1 MAKKQKRKQ
10 FVLYSYTSD
19 FGNAMY
25 NITREDIMPFRP
37 VQVLMTGTYSACVS
51 KLTEG
56 WTKQE
61 KAGIDTLP
69 TMYKR
74 KG

>member
-1 MAKKQKRKQ
+1 
-10 FVLYSYTSD
+10 
-19 FGNAMY
+19 MY

-37 VQVLMTGTYSACVS
+37 VQVLITGTYSACVA